1 MFTILTM
8 VTIEYVSVD
17 ILTHTIIWK
26 MLDVNIVIV

>member
-17 ILTHTIIWK
+17 MTFWLIR
-26 MLDVNIVIV
+26 